1 MGPAKSWT
9 INQIEPLSG
18 DPSSGLD
25 CTRNKGGKARSR
37 KCRLPESF
45 STTRRWW
52 IIYSGPGR
60 TENMEISR
68 QPRPSTS
75 AFRVHL
81 EACVRAPRIEIENTG
96 ASYMHRLSSPVLCC
110 AVLCQDRAITAWFA
124 RARSAFEFERS
135 GPGITEAPFRL
146 REGKR
151 RRDPSCVPFI

>member
-1 MGPAKSWT
+1 
-9 INQIEPLSG
+9 
-18 DPSSGLD
+18 
-25 CTRNKGGKARSR
+25 
-37 KCRLPESF
+37 
-45 STTRRWW
+45 
-52 IIYSGPGR
+52 
-60 TENMEISR
+60 MEISR

-110 AVLCQDRAITAWFA
+110 AVLCQERAITDWFA
-124 RARSAFEFERS
+124 RAHSAFEFERS

-151 RRDPSCVPFI
+151 RRDPSCVPFIESKLTDGEVVHHQERKKKCSSSVSLDESTTRHAGARARMPAKGFGKGPLH